1 LAGSWKRQTS
11 ATAKLVSID
20 FPTGGCV
27 ACWPTTDKVSE
38 TVRVLALDSAA
49 LSEPLQ
55 AGKPNLPFC
64 EWRLNRPSPRR
75 GAAFDTAKWLCYFP
89 EMNLRVTGCAKRD
102 REILLVSVGFLLL
115 LAALAG
121 CGRKSS
127 RRTSQASQN
136 AIAAAGYKS
145 KIEVSKVG
153 LAKGENYLGSE
164 VFYVEGSLKN
174 TGNRVVQ
181 RVEITFL
188 FKDSLKQV
196 VLKESRKALEYKG
209 SRGLEADK
217 STRFQVAFDHLP
229 KDWNYVL
236 PDLEVSEVTL
246 KE

>member
-1 LAGSWKRQTS
+1 M
-11 ATAKLVSID
+11 
-20 FPTGGCV
+20 
-27 ACWPTTDKVSE
+27 
-38 TVRVLALDSAA
+38 DSAA
-49 LSEPLQ
+49 LREPLQ

-75 GAAFDTAKWLCYFP
+75 GAAFDTPKWLCYFP
-89 EMNLRVTGCAKRD
+89 EMNLRVSGCAKRD
-102 REILLVSVGFLLL
+102 KEILLVGVGFLL

-121 CGRKSS
+121 CGSNLS

-136 AIAAAGYKS
+136 AIEAEGYKS

-209 SRGLEADK
+209 GRGLEADK

-229 KDWNYVL
+229 KEWNYVL

>member
-1 LAGSWKRQTS
+1 M
-11 ATAKLVSID
+11 
-20 FPTGGCV
+20 
-27 ACWPTTDKVSE
+27 
-38 TVRVLALDSAA
+38 
-49 LSEPLQ
+49 
-55 AGKPNLPFC
+55 
-64 EWRLNRPSPRR
+64 
-75 GAAFDTAKWLCYFP
+75 GAAFDTPKWLCYFA
-89 EMNLRVTGCAKRD
+89 EMNLQVSGFTSRAKG
-102 REILLVSVGFLLL
+102 ILPFGVRFLLL
-115 LAALAG
+115 IVMAG
-121 CGRKSS
+121 CGSDSS
-127 RRTSQASQN
+127 NRSSQTGQGATETD
-136 AIAAAGYKS
+136 AYKS

-174 TGNRVVQ
+174 VGNRVVQ

-209 SRGLEADK
+209 GGGLEADK

-229 KDWNYVL
+229 KEWNYVL